1 MRTRSVKGVRIAL
14 AELFRVQEMNK
25 RMQDKAAH
33 ACHALCRPRVVE
45 EIQLAIDNMAE
56 PSESNSLE
64 LRSPFTM
71 RYHDIKIGRLTPPSP
86 R

>member
-1 MRTRSVKGVRIAL
+1 MRTRSVKGVRIAS
-14 AELFRVQEMNK
+14 
-25 RMQDKAAH
+25 
-33 ACHALCRPRVVE
+33 C
-45 EIQLAIDNMAE
+45 ISSTGDNMAE